1 MQGSLQER
9 LQQAAMRLA
18 GSQASHARTG
28 NLGQRLDQAALGEA
42 AGSRD
47 LEMQRRIMGLPSRP
61 SSMKK
66 TPLPE
71 SAQRAPALDMHA
83 VSKPSQCLFVK
94 M

>member
-1 MQGSLQER
+1 MQGTLQER

-28 NLGQRLDQAALGEA
+28 NLGQRLDQAALVEA
-42 AGSRD
+42 AGIRD
-47 LEMQRRIMGLPSRP
+47 SVMQRRSMGMPSRP

-66 TPLPE
+66 TPLPK

-83 VSKPSQCLFVK
+83 VSI
-94 M
+94 